1 VFAHIW
7 FIKAE
12 NLIHFLKDV
21 QQPIQL
27 IQFQLIIIKQ
37 VRPTDK
43 MIKYNKNKYSRKNYL
58 SLAIPDIK
66 EKTIAVRK

>member
-1 VFAHIW
+1 MQPVLTQKSVTNTFG
-7 FIKAE
+7 FLKAE

-43 MIKYNKNKYSRKNYL
+43 MIEYNKNKYSRKKLFKSCNSRY
-58 SLAIPDIK
+58 
-66 EKTIAVRK
+66 